1 MPRVEQM
8 KPFQI
13 SKLLAWVLVI
23 CISSR
28 AAQEQPNTILI
39 FTDDQGYG
47 DLSCFGAAFR

>member
-1 MPRVEQM
+1 M
-8 KPFQI
+8 
-13 SKLLAWVLVI
+13 AWVLVI

-47 DLSCFGAAFR
+47 DLSYFGAAFR